1 MGKNNL
7 GFRSYLRHR
16 RKFITAMIDI
26 EIQRLTPR
34 MIFPVTKEIA
44 ENWLFKVSLITEY
57 RN

>member
-7 GFRSYLRHR
+7 GFRSYSRHR

-34 MIFPVTKEIA
+34 MIFPVTKEIT
-44 ENWLFKVSLITEY
+44 ENWLFKVPL
-57 RN
+57 